1 VTHSLLKTLHA
12 TIQQLLHIHQTTM
25 VLFPLSFQSFQML
38 PAPPHKTITFHT
50 LWEDA
55 LNPPSLSLI
64 KITLPSISCIS
75 NSCSM
80 HTLSILGLLAL
91 LKEQGAQQSCCCQKE
106 HAVVAGSTWQLFPL
120 AASLPAAANW
130 VCHLLGP
137 AGYTI
142 SDTRQDAIGLLGH
155 LGTYTA
161 GLR

>member
-1 VTHSLLKTLHA
+1 
-12 TIQQLLHIHQTTM
+12 M

-142 SDTRQDAIGLLGH
+142 SDTSQDAIGLLGH